1 MVPFIWGILKLS
13 PAAVVVAVIAATV
26 LSAVTA
32 VSYDPAGID
41 VITASFVDGVVASVI
56 GAATDTTVVAAISLR
71 SMLSPQF
78 AVTNVIALFAVDNL
92 TDPVVNATAF
102 AAVSVAVITVRYGNS
117 VTALVSHNSF

>member
-56 GAATDTTVVAAISLR
+56 GTATDTTVVPPSHCVQCCRRSLP
-71 SMLSPQF
+71 SPMLS
-78 AVTNVIALFAVDNL
+78 LSSLL
-92 TDPVVNATAF
+92 TT
-102 AAVSVAVITVRYGNS
+102 
-117 VTALVSHNSF
+117 